1 MPTSTL
7 RRVSAKKRHS
17 GVLRWLLPADHLL
30 CYSVA
35 PSTQTDCS
43 QFSRY
48 DDLGWTSAAL
58 NDPESPIPSTSLVSA
73 ADQSLSAFAQLVV
86 YRLAATRALISLFDR
101 DRQHIVAEATRRSP
115 VASNEPSP
123 QHGSHNTLQDDDGG
137 NQFWLCGTAIP
148 RSYGICEHVLLSET
162 PAGTPDEELPVS
174 VVPDLAADER
184 FQSRPYI
191 HKRPF
196 NRHYIGVPI
205 RTPGPNSINIG
216 VLCVF
221 STKPRLMELDQE
233 SVAFMRDMS
242 RTIMGYLECRVAQR
256 RFRRSER
263 MNRGMGNFVEG
274 LDSLASLAGAA
285 NRSTAHSKRS
295 SRMADP
301 ADGIKELEG
310 PNRKPKGPLA
320 LLPKTAPG
328 GSRVIDETLLS
339 PRAPTPPSSL
349 KDTTPFARASSSL
362 EPVAAAGNPG
372 PRSLTPFAPDDSSR
386 SSTPRP
392 DSQQSRDSSVQPAV
406 LSEVSTADLQ
416 LAQSVRV
423 FAKAANIIRQSLE
436 VDGVLFLDAT
446 VRSFGGLVG
455 QQSER
460 KVSAVGIENMNYL
473 SNDEDST
480 NHTPSV
486 ANKEDC
492 CNVLGFSTPE
502 ASSTGGDSVPWQFE
516 GLRDR
521 TLQRLLRRYPQG
533 QIFSYEADGSVLQT
547 PLPIDGEPLTPGL
560 PPPKRP
566 ASPSRQW
573 SQDSQGATDGSGDT
587 PTKQHSLP
595 TIQRQRWNA
604 AESVAHLFPGARSVI
619 IVPLWDSQKKRWA
632 AGGFVWTSNPTRVF
646 SMDGALAFLRVFGLI
661 VMAEIYRL
669 NTKFEENMKSNI
681 LGSISHELRSP
692 LHGLVG
698 AVECK

>member
-1 MPTSTL
+1 M
-7 RRVSAKKRHS
+7 
-17 GVLRWLLPADHLL
+17 
-30 CYSVA
+30 
-35 PSTQTDCS
+35 
-43 QFSRY
+43 
-48 DDLGWTSAAL
+48 
-58 NDPESPIPSTSLVSA
+58 I
-73 ADQSLSAFAQLVV
+73 
-86 YRLAATRALISLFDR
+86 
-101 DRQHIVAEATRRSP
+101 
-115 VASNEPSP
+115 
-123 QHGSHNTLQDDDGG
+123 
-137 NQFWLCGTAIP
+137 
-148 RSYGICEHVLLSET
+148 
-162 PAGTPDEELPVS
+162 
-174 VVPDLAADER
+174 PDLAADER
-184 FQSRPYI
+184 FQRRPYI
-191 HKRPF
+191 HARPF
-196 NRHYIGVPI
+196 NRQYIGVPI
-205 RTPGPNSINIG
+205 RTPGPCGINIG

-221 STKPRLMELDQE
+221 STQVRLVELDQD

-256 RFRRSER
+256 RFCRSER
-263 MNRGMGNFVEG
+263 MTRGMGNFVEG
-274 LDSLASLAGAA
+274 LDSLTSLAGAA
-285 NRSTAHSKRS
+285 NRSTTHSKRS

-301 ADGIKELEG
+301 AVDGIKELEDANG
-310 PNRKPKGPLA
+310 TSKRPLG
-320 LLPKTAPG
+320 LLPKAAL
-328 GSRVIDETLLS
+328 SDIRVIGDTLLS
-339 PRAPTPPSSL
+339 PRTPTPPPSL
-349 KDTTPFARASSSL
+349 DDTTSSARTNPSL
-362 EPVAAAGNPG
+362 EPVVAVGTSGPG
-372 PRSLTPFAPDDSSR
+372 SLTTMAPDDSSR
-386 SSTPRP
+386 CSTPRP
-392 DSQQSRDSSVQPAV
+392 ASQQSRDSGVQPAV

-436 VDGVLFLDAT
+436 IDGVLFLDAT

-460 KVSAVGIENMNYL
+460 KISTVGIESMNYL

-480 NHTPSV
+480 NQIPSAV
-486 ANKEDC
+486 NKEDC

-502 ASSTGGDSVPWQFE
+502 ASSIHGDSVPWRFG

-547 PLPIDGEPLTPGL
+547 PLPMDGEPLTPGL
-560 PPPKRP
+560 PLPKRP
-566 ASPSRQW
+566 ASPLRQW
-573 SQDSQGATDGSGDT
+573 SQDSQGTTDDFGEA
-587 PTKQHSLP
+587 PTRQQSLP
-595 TIQRQRWNA
+595 TIQKQRWNA

-632 AGGFVWTSNPTRVF
+632 AGGFVWTNSPTRVF
-646 SMDGALAFLRVFGLI
+646 SVDGALAFLRVFGLI